1 MELTPSALVLIG
13 LLLAAWTFGA
23 VWVVLSAQKR
33 ARKARAAHS
42 AAKRLSRMIDESPA
56 IPMLVRGDGKIE
68 GPHRLA
74 GWLGLSRMPGY
85 LSELEAGEVGLTRAD
100 MDQLSDAVRRTQK
113 TAAPFRMTI
122 TPIGSEKSL
131 AVCGQQADPLVA
143 PPGSA
148 QLLPF
153 VTNIVREREEAIEAK
168 DVTLDLR
175 GDKSAGT
182 VMADRRQL
190 DRAIG
195 NILDNSIAAV
205 PQGEGRILVMLAR
218 RKNSVRI
225 VVSDNGAGMLP
236 GELARALDGY
246 VLEGDGS
253 GKEKRGLG
261 LPLARQLI
269 EAHGGRL
276 NIQSEKGAGTTATI
290 TLP

>member
-33 ARKARAAHS
+33 ALKARAAHS

-85 LSELEAGEVGLTRAD
+85 LSELEAGEVGLT
-100 MDQLSDAVRRTQK
+100 
-113 TAAPFRMTI
+113 
-122 TPIGSEKSL
+122 
-131 AVCGQQADPLVA
+131 
-143 PPGSA
+143 
-148 QLLPF
+148 
-153 VTNIVREREEAIEAK
+153 
-168 DVTLDLR
+168 
-175 GDKSAGT
+175 
-182 VMADRRQL
+182 
-190 DRAIG
+190 RAIG

-276 NIQSEKGAGTTATI
+276 NIQSEKGAGATATI